1 MYLYRAR
8 TQTKV
13 SGLCQ
18 PDMSFMEIKPQHM
31 LQFYKPWLQKYLCTA
46 RTVVQPK
53 LQRHC
58 SRGQGCVQ
66 SRQYES
72 ECRQRK
78 TQDMVFESFRI
89 PQFMTS
95 CYFWYVYT
103 HINTH
108 LYTHTVYIYICVYVC
123 MFFIWN
129 SGTFSAP
136 LEHSQLLWFSEANHD
151 IHPHQEAP
159 TWLLA
164 TAHDWQLMAAL
175 EKQLRIPG
183 STKMTT
189 LRHQTDTDTVNIR
202 QVVKNSTGG
211 YGWGGVKRGKVLLR
225 HKLGQVK
232 SWLGHW
238 GEGGRCV
245 ESQNTHWTLSM

>member
-89 PQFMTS
+89 PQFITS

-108 LYTHTVYIYICVYVC
+108 LYTHTVYIYICVYVFHMELWYILC
-123 MFFIWN
+123 SFGFQRQPRHSSPPGGTNM
-129 SGTFSAP
+129 TFS
-136 LEHSQLLWFSEANHD
+136 HG
-151 IHPHQEAP
+151 
-159 TWLLA
+159 TWLAADGCFRETTQNPWVDQNDNTETRQTQTQSTSGRWLK
-164 TAHDWQLMAAL
+164 TALGAMVEEEWSV
-175 EKQLRIPG
+175 EKCYWDTSWGRLNPG
-183 STKMTT
+183 W
-189 LRHQTDTDTVNIR
+189 V
-202 QVVKNSTGG
+202 TG
-211 YGWGGVKRGKVLLR
+211 VRGDDVSRAKTPTE
-225 HKLGQVK
+225 
-232 SWLGHW
+232 HW
-238 GEGGRCV
+238 AC
-245 ESQNTHWTLSM
+245 S